1 MADKDTCPVCDLHSS
16 TLHREGFCP
25 RCWHPE
31 VEHLRSWGFQIRNA
45 ILARNTGDL
54 SDTECFMR
62 LVSLANDMPTVTR
75 LDSMPD
81 TTPVIERRDAY
92 GDLIAEV
99 ERLRSM
105 LWGVADA
112 LEDKGAK
119 EYAQA
124 LRRRVA
130 GEITA
135 PASAAKRAPDG

>member
-62 LVSLANDMPTVTR
+62 LVSLANDMPTITR

-81 TTPVIERRDAY
+81 TTPVLTAADQTLAAFAALTDGERADMPDELHTA
-92 GDLIAEV
+92 LLE
-99 ERLRSM
+99 LRSA
-105 LWGVADA
+105 VRA
-112 LEDKGAK
+112 LED
-119 EYAQA
+119 
-124 LRRRVA
+124 
-130 GEITA
+130 
-135 PASAAKRAPDG
+135 